1 VTAPAVTMHESA
13 PDADDAL
20 LEVENLVRHF
30 AVGRTG
36 LFGPRRMV
44 RAVDGV
50 SFSVRK
56 GEVLGIVGESGCGKS
71 SVAKAVLNIHSPAS
85 GSVRFRGTDLTRMS
99 LREWRKMR
107 RKIQY
112 VFQDPLNSLDPRIRI
127 LRQVIEPLT
136 MHGIGT
142 RREREA
148 KAIAILEAVGLGR
161 VHHDKFPHELS
172 GGQQQRVV
180 LARALVLDPEII
192 ICDEPI
198 SALDVS
204 IQAQVVQ
211 LLQRLRTEFGLT
223 ILFISHD
230 LSIVRFLCDRVAVM
244 YLGKIVEFA
253 ETEELFDH
261 PRHPYTKA
269 LISAIPIPV
278 PGARSDRILLEG
290 EPPSPTNLPPGCR
303 FNPRCRQAIMSCRE
317 LEPALVADAHAHFTA
332 CHLAHGGAA

>member
-1 VTAPAVTMHESA
+1 MTAPGTTATGLRLDSSG
-13 PDADDAL
+13 AL
-20 LEVENLVRHF
+20 LALENLVRHF
-30 AVGRTG
+30 TVGRAG
-36 LFGPRRMV
+36 LFGRRQTV
-44 RAVDGV
+44 KAVDGV
-50 SFSVRK
+50 SFSIRK

-71 SVAKAVLNIHSPAS
+71 SVAKAILNIHPPAS
-85 GSVRFRGTDLTRMS
+85 GSVRFRETELTKLS
-99 LREWRKMR
+99 LPGWRAMR

-127 LRQVIEPLT
+127 LDQVIEPLT
-136 MHGIGT
+136 IHGIGRMRART
-142 RREREA
+142 D
-148 KAIAILEAVGLGR
+148 KAIAILEAVGLR
-161 VHHDKFPHELS
+161 QVHHRKFPHELS

-211 LLQRLRTEFGLT
+211 LLQRLRKEFGLT

-244 YLGKIVEFA
+244 YLGRIVEFA
-253 ETEELFDH
+253 DTNALFDR
-261 PRHPYTKA
+261 PQHPYTKA

-290 EPPSPTNLPPGCR
+290 EPPSPINLPAGCR
-303 FNPRCRQAIMSCRE
+303 FNPRCRIAVPLCRQSE
-317 LEPALVADAHAHFTA
+317 PVLLGEPAHVTA
-332 CHLAHGGAA
+332 CHLAHGGPA